1 MNEKE
6 IINKLVVFDISQNL
20 HQGLELIE
28 NYDISEN
35 EIEFLCKVAS
45 IKSLSEDSAEQ
56 SEAYEIMT
64 KLFKNFNEKY
74 PSLYSIAYSI
84 LSRLGNF
91 PNRELLKSYGFNE
104 NEVRQSPILKLE
116 TMTREI
122 ENSISLTDN
131 RTLLTDFQKQFFD
144 VLTNEKFYSVS
155 APTSAGKSFIF
166 TLSIIKRFL
175 NNKNEKIVLAVP
187 TRALIKELSEKVFN
201 ELKKYNL
208 TNEISIRTVPLV
220 EEENKDNGIIY
231 ILTQERLNTL
241 INETDIVIDTLF
253 IDEAQEI
260 QSNRG
265 VVLQNTLELI
275 LKKFPKINLF
285 FASPLISNPKYF
297 NELLHLTYDDNHFTE
312 NISPVG
318 QNIIFLSSITK
329 KVKEA
334 KIELLHNNE
343 YLHLGK
349 INFYGNFRKTN
360 RMITLANEITKEDE
374 LTLIYCNNPSDTENL
389 ALKIANTIVD
399 EVNDEDILSLI
410 KFIEEDIHKEYSLIK
425 CLKKGVAYH
434 YGKVP
439 STVRASIE
447 KLASDKKLKFIF
459 STSTLLQGVNLPA
472 KNIILF
478 NPYKGSRQPMERRDF
493 LNLIG
498 RAGRLKYEFQGNIWC
513 IDPSDWEN
521 KSFEG
526 EKLQTIESYYVK
538 ILNEK
543 ANSILE
549 LAKDYKNNENYDFLP
564 VFGKFYA
571 DFLIGESKLQDNKK
585 LQNKEELQEILD
597 ECDKYSLELP
607 ANIIQ
612 KHYSIHPKSLND
624 LYLFFRNEIDLSKW
638 IPKNVFQKKKEFPS
652 YEDGTYERLLKI
664 FEKIDNIFLSRAN
677 NQYRLYAKYAFSW
690 IHDNTLSEIIED
702 NHSFYLQT
710 NPERTINTSIRETLE
725 IIESFVRFK
734 YVLYTSAYTD
744 ILKVIITE
752 KNLTDEIYQ
761 KIPNLPL
768 YLECGSADPIIINL
782 ISIGLSRLTS
792 IKLKKSKY
800 FTCENPTASNCF
812 RALQNININHLDI
825 PEICKQEIRTFLS

>member
-1 MNEKE
+1 MNEK

-28 NYDISEN
+28 NYDISEKD
-35 EIEFLCKVAS
+35 IEFLCKIAS
-45 IKSLSEDSAEQ
+45 IKSLSEDADEQ
-56 SEAYEIMT
+56 SQAYEIIT
-64 KLFKNFNEKY
+64 KLFKNFNNKY
-74 PSLYSIAYSI
+74 PALYSITYSI

-91 PNRELLKSYGFNE
+91 PNRELLRSYGFNE
-104 NEVRQSPILKLE
+104 TELKQSPILRIE
-116 TMTREI
+116 TLTREI
-122 ENSISLTDN
+122 ENSILLSEN

-175 NNKNEKIVLAVP
+175 NNKNEKIILVVP

-201 ELKKYNL
+201 GLKEYNL
-208 TNEISIRTVPLV
+208 INEIRVRTVPLL
-220 EEENKDNGIIY
+220 EKENKNDGVIY

-241 INETDIVIDTLF
+241 VNETDIVINTLF

-265 VVLQNTLELI
+265 VVLQNTLELV
-275 LKKFPKINLF
+275 LKKFPNINLF
-285 FASPLISNPKYF
+285 FASPLINNPKYF
-297 NELLHLTYDDNHFTE
+297 NELLNLTYDDKHFTE

-318 QNIIFLSSITK
+318 QNIIFLSSITNRAK
-329 KVKEA
+329 QA
-334 KIELLHNNE
+334 KIELLHNQE
-343 YLHLGK
+343 YLQLGK
-349 INFYGNFRKTN
+349 INFNGNFRGTN

-374 LTLIYCNNPSDTENL
+374 LTLIYCNNPSDTEKL
-389 ALKIANTIVD
+389 ASKIADMIVNEVQD
-399 EVNDEDILSLI
+399 EEIHSLI

-439 STVRASIE
+439 STIRSSIE

-459 STSTLLQGVNLPA
+459 STSTLLQGVNLPT

-478 NPYKGSRQPMERRDF
+478 NPYKGSSEPMERRDF

-513 IDPSDWEN
+513 IDPSDWKN

-526 EKLQTIESYYVK
+526 EKLQTIESYYIK

-543 ANSILE
+543 ATSILE
-549 LAKDYKNNENYDFLP
+549 LAKDYKNSKNYDFLP

-571 DFLIGESKLQDNKK
+571 DFLIGESKLQSQKK
-585 LQNKEELQEILD
+585 LQNKNFLQKILT
-597 ECDKYSLELP
+597 ECHKYSLELP
-607 ANIIQ
+607 PSIIK

-624 LYLFFRNEIDLSKW
+624 LYLFLRNEADLQKW
-638 IPKNVFQKKKEFPS
+638 IPKNVFLKKKESPI
-652 YEDGTYERLLKI
+652 YEDGTNERLLKI
-664 FEKIDNIFLSRAN
+664 FEKIDNVFLNRTTE
-677 NQYRLYAKYAFSW
+677 QYKLYAKYASSW
-690 IHDNTLSEIIED
+690 IHDNTLSQIIED
-702 NHSFYLQT
+702 NHSFYLKN
-710 NPERTINTSIRETLE
+710 NPNRTINTSIRETLD
-725 IIESFVRFK
+725 IIENHIRFQ
-734 YVLYTSAYTD
+734 YVLYTSAYID
-744 ILKVIITE
+744 IVKIIITE

-768 YLECGSADPIIINL
+768 YLECGSADPIVINL

-800 FTCENPTASNCF
+800 FTCENPTANNCF
-812 RALQNININHLDI
+812 KALQNINIKHLDI
-825 PEICKQEIRTFLS
+825 PEICKQEIKIFLS

>member
-20 HQGLELIE
+20 HHSLELIQ
-28 NYDISEN
+28 NNDVSES
-35 EIEFLCKVAS
+35 EIEFLCKIAS
-45 IKSLSEDSAEQ
+45 IKSLSENLVEQ
-56 SEAYEIMT
+56 SEAYEIVT
-64 KLFKNFNEKY
+64 KLFKNFSEKY
-74 PSLYSIAYSI
+74 PSLYSISYSI

-104 NEVRQSPILKLE
+104 SELRQSPILKIE

-122 ENSISLTDN
+122 ENSISLSNN

-144 VLTNEKFYSVS
+144 VLTNENFYSVS

-175 NNKNEKIVLAVP
+175 NNKNEKIVLVVP

-201 ELKKYNL
+201 GLKEYNL
-208 TNEISIRTVPLV
+208 SNEISIRTVPLV
-220 EEENKDNGIIY
+220 EEDKDNGIIY

-241 INETDIVIDTLF
+241 INETEIVINTLF

-297 NELLHLTYDDNHFTE
+297 NELLNLNYDDKHFTE

-334 KIELLHNNE
+334 KIELLHNSE

-349 INFYGNFRKTN
+349 IIFDGNFRKTN
-360 RMITLANEITKEDE
+360 RMITLAKEITKEDE
-374 LTLIYCNNPSDTENL
+374 LTLIYCNNPSDTEKL

-410 KFIEEDIHKEYSLIK
+410 KFIEEDIHKEYSLIE
-425 CLKKGVAYH
+425 CLKKGIAYH

-459 STSTLLQGVNLPA
+459 STSTLLQGVNLPT

-478 NPYKGSRQPMERRDF
+478 NPFKGSSQPMERRDF

-513 IDPSDWEN
+513 IDPSDWKN

-538 ILNEK
+538 MLNEK
-543 ANSILE
+543 TPLILE
-549 LAKDYKNNENYDFLP
+549 LAKDYKNSENYDLLP

-571 DFLIGESKLQDNKK
+571 DFLIGESKLQSEKK
-585 LQNKEELQEILD
+585 LQNKKELEEILN
-597 ECDKYSLELP
+597 ECNKYSLEIP
-607 ANIIQ
+607 TNIIQ

-624 LYLFFRNEIDLSKW
+624 LYLFFSTEQNLQKW
-638 IPKNVFQKKKEFPS
+638 IPKNVFQKKKEFPN
-652 YEDGTYERLLKI
+652 YEDGTNERLLKI
-664 FEKIDNIFLSRAN
+664 FEKIDNIFLNRTN
-677 NQYRLYAKYAFSW
+677 KQYQLYAKYASSW

-702 NHSFYLQT
+702 NHSFYLKN
-710 NPERTINTSIRETLE
+710 NPDRTINTSIRETLD
-725 IIESFVRFK
+725 IIESHVRFQ

-768 YLECGSADPIIINL
+768 YLECGSADPIVINL

-800 FTCENPTASNCF
+800 FTCENPTPINCF
-812 RALQNININHLDI
+812 KALQNINVNHLDI
-825 PEICKQEIRTFLS
+825 PEICKQEIKTFLA